1 MMAARINAHAL
12 VDGIAAAATGRN
24 STNALAVA
32 ADGGNARRNEQVV
45 SCNSRL

>member
-1 MMAARINAHAL
+1 MMTSRINAHAL
-12 VDGIAAAATGRN
+12 VDGIAAATERN